1 MRGDFRGPAE
11 PTPLTRRGRYDEPDG
26 SDGEALTPRFPH
38 SFIIAFGRQHREAR
52 GLRRP
57 AISGTSRGPRS
68 GGPGSLRLGTRFS
81 FRSAESR
88 RVARVLRGW
97 GVDSPLLPRRASRQL
112 SAVSH
117 ARAFSR
123 VAGLFGAGAATPGCH
138 APGFSRRHV
147 VRRKPRRPPIAAPR
161 PRGPGS
167 SGLGTRFS
175 PPLHRIAAGG
185 PGSSRLGR
193 RFSPPPR
200 RIAAGGPGSSGLGT
214 RLFHPPRRIAAGGP
228 GSSGLGRRFSPP
240 PRRIAA
246 GGPGSLRLGRRSSPP
261 PTRPAT
267 PTSDNL
273 TGPRGPAT
281 PLSHSIQRPQGSLPY
296 LS

>member
-167 SGLGTRFS
+167 LK
-175 PPLHRIAAGG
+175 
-185 PGSSRLGR
+185 LGR
-193 RFSPPPR
+193 RFSPPPTPSEPSAISR
-200 RIAAGGPGSSGLGT
+200 QPRTSLQPGSRALRGWGVDSLLRPVGS
-214 RLFHPPRRIAAGGP
+214 RRVA
-228 GSSGLGRRFSPP
+228 RV
-240 PRRIAA
+240 
-246 GGPGSLRLGRRSSPP
+246 LRG
-261 PTRPAT
+261 
-267 PTSDNL
+267 
-273 TGPRGPAT
+273 
-281 PLSHSIQRPQGSLPY
+281 
-296 LS
+296 